1 MRCKE
6 VGLRAKLASE
16 QGRLEGRL
24 RRRQKLQSYNL
35 SGLSRIRMG
44 VPTVAQ
50 QLKNLARIH
59 EDVDSISSLILRVKD
74 PMLPEAVV

>member
-1 MRCKE
+1 MGCSRKLVPVTCVLKLS
-6 VGLRAKLASE
+6 VGHSCEHK
-16 QGRLEGRL
+16 
-24 RRRQKLQSYNL
+24 
-35 SGLSRIRMG
+35 SGQG

-50 QLKNLARIH
+50 QLKNLTRIH

>member
-1 MRCKE
+1 MGCSRKLVPVTCVLKLS
-6 VGLRAKLASE
+6 VGH
-16 QGRLEGRL
+16 
-24 RRRQKLQSYNL
+24 SYEHK
-35 SGLSRIRMG
+35 SGQG

-50 QLKNLARIH
+50 QLKNLTRIH